1 MMPAN
6 TPLMPKL
13 VNLVSER
20 DRGGKIKLKQLWFIP
35 IKTSSLKIAKAFKK
49 LHTTMLYVN

>member
-20 DRGGKIKLKQLWFIP
+20 DRGGKVKLKQLWFIP

-49 LHTTMLYVN
+49 LHTMLYVN